1 MSEGKRQNHGSR
13 AECPVCINHHWQAT
27 QAMGANGD
35 RCTKVTNNTGDRNHE
50 AGKEGRLEK
59 QGHST
64 SPSQRSLKSLP
75 NTLNLRSGGV
85 NGQLLFGD
93 GVLHRT
99 RLKRQALLEAYNLL
113 IEGVK
118 GSEASKHFRPSFI
131 FLCSCTWLLI
141 KESSY
146 KPSSKHS
153 KSFLIKLGI
162 LSKMY

>member
-1 MSEGKRQNHGSR
+1 MLVGGESTEPWFKGRVSCLHKPPLASHTG
-13 AECPVCINHHWQAT
+13 H
-27 QAMGANGD
+27 GANGD
-35 RCTKVTNNTGDRNHE
+35 RCTKVTNDTGDRNHE

-64 SPSQRSLKSLP
+64 SPSQRSLKSLA
-75 NTLNLRSGGV
+75 NTLNLRSGV

-99 RLKRQALLEAYNLL
+99 RLKRQALLEAYTLL
-113 IEGVK
+113 TEGVK
-118 GSEASKHFRPSFI
+118 GSEASKHVRPSFI
-131 FLCSCTWLLI
+131 FHCSCTWLLI

-162 LSKMY
+162 LTKMY